1 MNKSRLIT
9 FAILSTFVLS
19 IPFAVL
25 NVDAAPNSFSN
36 TKEAPGIIMKFCM
49 NAATTLQD
57 CDEKYEGYT
66 WTDRIYVLIYAN
78 GFNED
83 SQKID
88 TIGKHK
94 NGEGNI
100 KVTTRDGKKDAKE
113 EITIEKIDINNI
125 EFMFIS
131 LGILSKK

>member
-1 MNKSRLIT
+1 M
-9 FAILSTFVLS
+9 
-19 IPFAVL
+19 PFAAL
-25 NVDAAPNSFSN
+25 NADAIAPNSFTN

-49 NAATTLQD
+49 NAATTMQD

-88 TIGKHK
+88 TIGKGQ

-100 KVTTRDGKKDAKE
+100 KVTTRDGHSSTNVVFSETGPAK
-113 EITIEKIDINNI
+113 
-125 EFMFIS
+125 
-131 LGILSKK
+131 L